1 MEKYIGKNINKN
13 LRSKYNQK
21 TLDYAKP
28 FPTDALKT
36 GFKKAIEKTA
46 EATINLIESKIVNKI
61 TRVSKP
67 SK

>member
-1 MEKYIGKNINKN
+1 MDKYIGKNINKN

-28 FPTDALKT
+28 FPADALKT